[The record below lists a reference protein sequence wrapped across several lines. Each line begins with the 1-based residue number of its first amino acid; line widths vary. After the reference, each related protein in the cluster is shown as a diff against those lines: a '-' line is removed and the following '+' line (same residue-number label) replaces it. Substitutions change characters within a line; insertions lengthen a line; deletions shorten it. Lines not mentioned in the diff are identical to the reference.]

1 MLKSILQL
9 TLNSVRVQKHEAFT
23 EMAFQFVSFHVIYS
37 QLYVLTVL
45 GLVVLVDFLL
55 LWENTDQK
63 QFRKEKSWFRLD
75 F

>member
-55 LWENTDQK
+55 L
-63 QFRKEKSWFRLD
+63 
-75 F
+75 